1 MRRSNLSK
9 YAFIIALLALSRTM
23 VEPEQTLVSLVTLVY
38 MVPELV
44 VYPAFNWR
52 RNRQE
57 EKEAIPKPEI
67 SRTLAMHFIEKGWT
81 DNN

>member
-1 MRRSNLSK
+1 MRSNLSK

-23 VEPEQTLVSLVTLVY
+23 VEPEQTLLSLVTLVY
-38 MVPELV
+38 MILELV
-44 VYPAFNWR
+44 IYPAFNWR

-57 EKEAIPKPEI
+57 EKEAIPEPEPP
-67 SRTLAMHFIEKGWT
+67 RTLATHFSEKGWT

>member
-1 MRRSNLSK
+1 MKSNLSK

-23 VEPEQTLVSLVTLVY
+23 VEPEQTLLSLVTLVY
-38 MVPELV
+38 MVLELV

-57 EKEAIPKPEI
+57 KEEAIPEPEI
-67 SRTLAMHFIEKGWT
+67 LRTLATHLNEKGWT